1 MAFVAK
7 AWGDRMTRAR
17 ASFESGVSLD
27 VADLSRILVGQM
39 MVTLL
44 GMHVPDTSDDT
55 YRSIFE
61 TGE

>member
-1 MAFVAK
+1 
-7 AWGDRMTRAR
+7 MTRAR